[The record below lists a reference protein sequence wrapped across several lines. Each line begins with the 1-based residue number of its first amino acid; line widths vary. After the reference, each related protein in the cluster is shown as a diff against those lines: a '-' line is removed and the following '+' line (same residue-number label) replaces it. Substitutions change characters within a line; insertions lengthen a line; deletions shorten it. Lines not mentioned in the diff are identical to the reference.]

1 MNVSFILE
9 FAVLA
14 DTKNYSAAAYQ
25 LHMSQ
30 ATLSKHI
37 QSMERELGHPL
48 FIRTTRNVELS
59 DYGRLYLPYARQIAE
74 SVRKAKAARVAF
86 EKRSNAKTMIGVVH
100 NPDLFRATELISG
113 FRREYPEIPIQI
125 FEGSLKELRHE
136 FLTGNLHIISMAYSK
151 WERPLN
157 HFIPV
162 GRSCLTA
169 IMPKNHRLAGYDAVP
184 LRQLEEVPL
193 LVPEQ
198 TSFTF
203 QYLLHIFQQEDVHPD
218 IVYQG
223 NSTGVKQLLKEGMG
237 IFIQDKAIA
246 KTQMD
251 EHLVMRCLDPDI
263 SYIFGLEYQDNLTKN
278 ERIYVKYIERMAS
291 CTTDIRPAP

>member
-1 MNVSFILE
+1 MDISFILE
-9 FAVLA
+9 FVVLA
-14 DTKNYSAAAYQ
+14 DTKNFSAASYK

-48 FIRTTRNVELS
+48 FIRTTRNVEIS
-59 DYGRLYLPYARQIAE
+59 EYGQIYLPYARQISE
-74 SVRKAKAARVAF
+74 SIRKAEAARIAF
-86 EKRSNAKTMIGVVH
+86 EKRSSARTMIGVVH
-100 NPDLFRATELISG
+100 NPDLFMATELISG
-113 FRREYPEIPIQI
+113 FRREYPDIPIQI

-136 FLTGNLHIISMAYSK
+136 FLTGNLHIISMAYST
-151 WERPLN
+151 WETPQN
-157 HFIPV
+157 HFIPA
-162 GRSCLTA
+162 GRSRLVA
-169 IMPKNHRLAGYDAVP
+169 IMPGNHTLAGYDTVP
-184 LRQLEEVPL
+184 LKLLENVPL

-203 QYLLHIFQQEDVHPD
+203 QYLMHVFWEKDIHPD

-223 NSTGVKQLLKEGMG
+223 NTTGVKQLLKEGMG

-246 KTQMD
+246 KTQID
-251 EHLVMRCLDPDI
+251 EHLVMRRLEPDI

-278 ERIYVKYIERMAS
+278 ERIYVKYIDKMLGVNNTS
-291 CTTDIRPAP
+291 CPKL